1 MSKTVSLTKHVAEF
15 TSQTGYDDIPN
26 EVRDLGKKNMLD
38 GIAAG
43 LAGSASPALEIL
55 RGYLETLNCPGSS
68 TVFGSAL
75 TLAPRFA
82 ALANGTAIHIDD
94 FDDTLQAEV
103 GRFQGIHPTGPV
115 TAALFAAGEDK
126 HRSGRDILTAYH
138 VGTEV
143 ACKTFEATHVN
154 HILNGFHSTGTCGML
169 GAAAAIANLYGAET
183 EQTRQVIGIA
193 AAQSCGL
200 QANFGTMMKSYH
212 VGRSAECGILS
223 ADLAVNGFTASTIS
237 LESDRGFFQAE
248 GGGVE
253 EHRIRGKLGN
263 PWSFADRGIWI
274 KPWPT
279 GSLAHAAMTLMV
291 DLANQHN
298 IKFENVGRVVVKTS
312 DNIHHTLLHHQPKT
326 ELEAKFSLEFCLAAL
341 LINRKLTLSDFT
353 DEFVLRPDIQK
364 AISKI
369 EYNTFSQEESRKHG
383 YGIITAFIDID
394 FKDGKRVSQR
404 LDFGKGSKAN
414 PMTMDE
420 VGDKFRDCAA
430 FVGWSNAKTE
440 TAIELI
446 STLEDVP
453 DISKLTEAL
462 GASA

>member
-1 MSKTVSLTKHVAEF
+1 MTGKDSLTKHVAEF
-15 TSQTGYDDIPN
+15 TAETGFDDIPADVH
-26 EVRDLGKKNMLD
+26 ELGKKNMLD

-43 LAGSASPALEIL
+43 MAGSAAPALAIL
-55 RGYLETLNCPGSS
+55 RDYLTGLGCPGTA
-68 TVFGSAL
+68 TVFGSPL

-82 ALANGTAIHIDD
+82 ALANGTAIHVDD
-94 FDDTLQAEV
+94 FDDTMQAEV

-115 TAALFAAGEDK
+115 TAALLAVGAGA
-126 HRSGRDILTAYH
+126 HRSGRDILTAYQ
-138 VGTEV
+138 VGVEV

-169 GAAAAIANLYGAET
+169 GAAAAVANLYGVDT
-183 EQTRQVIGIA
+183 ENTRQAIGIA
-193 AAQSCGL
+193 AAQACGL

-223 ADLAVNGFTASTIS
+223 ADLAVKGFTASPIS
-237 LESDRGFFQAE
+237 LESDRGFFQAQ
-248 GGGVE
+248 GGGLE

-291 DLANQHN
+291 ELVEKHDLSL
-298 IKFENVGRVVVKTS
+298 ENVERIAAKTS
-312 DNIHHTLLHHQPKT
+312 DNIHHTLLHHHPKT

-341 LINRKLTLSDFT
+341 LVNRKLTLSDFS
-353 DEFVLRPDIQK
+353 DEFVLRPDIQE
-364 AISKI
+364 AIAKI
-369 EYNTFSQEESRKHG
+369 EYNTFSQAESREKG

-394 FKDGKRVSQR
+394 LKDGRRISER
-404 LDFGKGSKAN
+404 RDFGKGSKAN
-414 PMTMDE
+414 PMSLAE
-420 VGDKFRDCAA
+420 VSEKFRDCAA
-430 FVGWSNAKTE
+430 FAGWPKGKTE
-440 TAIELI
+440 TAIELV

-453 DISKLTEAL
+453 DIAALTAAL
-462 GASA
+462 GGE